1 MDKSNLL
8 VKKTIIIVVT
18 IAILFTSGFVLGAL
32 SAEIKEL
39 APVAEQV
46 TESTTESTTT
56 PTTQAP
62 STQAPTT
69 QAPTT
74 AAPTTQA
81 PTEAPSESTSEST
94 TAAATEETTEE
105 EPCCLVKIAL
115 TILELCKTVIDAV
128 ISFLSSL

>member
-1 MDKSNLL
+1 MDKNNLII
-8 VKKTIIIVVT
+8 KKTIVIVVT

-46 TESTTESTTT
+46 TESTTESTTV
-56 PTTQAP
+56 PTTQ
-62 STQAPTT
+62 TPTT

-74 AAPTTQA
+74 AAPTTTEA
-81 PTEAPSESTSEST
+81 PTEPSTEAPTEST
-94 TAAATEETTEE
+94 TETTEAPAEEAPEE
-105 EPCCLVKIAL
+105 EPCFLIKVAL
-115 TILELCKTVIDAV
+115 TILELCKTIIDAV

>member
-8 VKKTIIIVVT
+8 VKKTIIIVITV
-18 IAILFTSGFVLGAL
+18 AILFTSGFVLGAL

-39 APVAEQV
+39 APVVDQV
-46 TESTTESTTT
+46 TESTTESTTVPTTET
-56 PTTQAP
+56 PTTQP
-62 STQAPTT
+62 PTTVAPTT
-69 QAPTT
+69 EPTT
-74 AAPTTQA
+74 ETTTEA
-81 PTEAPSESTSEST
+81 PTEST
-94 TAAATEETTEE
+94 TETTTEAATEEAPEE